1 VWQVVLKGEHAARH
15 IESQSERLV
24 MTTVHERTRSVVQ
37 TRDFLRELANDN
49 TLPETLRT
57 QARVLLRHY
66 PTPEQIWQA
75 GRLEEHRRAKL
86 CLMEEKNGP
95 LPPVLGLWLASD
107 FLFCDQRSTSKVDS
121 GPGPSKAQ

>member
-1 VWQVVLKGEHAARH
+1 
-15 IESQSERLV
+15 

-37 TRDFLRELANDN
+37 TRDFLRELTNDN

-57 QARVLLRHY
+57 QARILLRHY

-75 GRLEEHRRAKL
+75 GRLEEHRRTKL
-86 CLMEEKNGP
+86 CLMEEKSGP

-107 FLFCDQRSTSKVDS
+107 FLFCDQRPTAKADS
-121 GPGPSKAQ
+121 RSESSKAP